1 MNSTLPLVHRAPPH
15 SFFPA
20 SFCGCSRSFFISVS
34 AHPLTSPHVS
44 QFTQVSVFKPDRVR
58 VRDHVMFL
66 IQHRFC
72 LAVGF
77 RVFCGRYISTDLS
90 SLCPVPHNLRMSQ
103 SSQKQFCFKSSL
115 HSHFSQF
122 TEFLSPS
129 PSLCCILP
137 AASGAPVFISLG
149 YYCELQGGNSTV
161 VGMLSY

>member
-90 SLCPVPHNLRMSQ
+90 SLCPVPHNSPLHVSHL
-103 SSQKQFCFKSSL
+103 KSSFVSG
-115 HSHFSQF
+115 HHFTLTF
-122 TEFLSPS
+122 HN
-129 PSLCCILP
+129 SLNSFHPHFVLYPPLCIWGSSLYF
-137 AASGAPVFISLG
+137 AGILLRTNSKGATPL
-149 YYCELQGGNSTV
+149 
-161 VGMLSY
+161 